1 MTLAAG
7 GLPRPGPSQR
17 RAQSPRT
24 VGRLVPRH
32 PRAARWH
39 RARAAAVRRSL
50 QLRQSDRLPHLS
62 EREQEPRPGPTN
74 LLAGLSREAVV
85 GGGAG
90 LTQGKDVLELG
101 DRLAD
106 LSFLCRDSREI
117 KSRQQARLIQR
128 PSQLVGADPS
138 VRARWPPASP
148 PEDWHPVARH
158 TTLTNLRPSQR
169 LRWRGR
175 SFRSKLPKHPGSSHD
190 LTPGPATK
198 QVRVLCASGGSPFRA
213 EHGGD
218 QPGLD
223 ACATTEA
230 DVQGRDG
237 RTNDRR
243 ACLPLLRA

>member
-1 MTLAAG
+1 MDDWFLVIRALRDGIAHE
-7 GLPRPGPSQR
+7 PQR
-17 RAQSPRT
+17 FVDLSSSAE
-24 VGRLVPRH
+24 
-32 PRAARWH
+32 
-39 RARAAAVRRSL
+39 
-50 QLRQSDRLPHLS
+50 SDRLPHLS

-106 LSFLCRDSREI
+106 LSFWCRESREI

-128 PSQLVGADPS
+128 SSPLVGADPMS
-138 VRARWPPASP
+138 GPAGP
-148 PEDWHPVARH
+148 RH
-158 TTLTNLRPSQR
+158 RRRSTCTRSLDIRGSRTCGR
-169 LRWRGR
+169 LNVFADAGAASAL
-175 SFRSKLPKHPGSSHD
+175 SFRS
-190 LTPGPATK
+190 TQAAATISRP
-198 QVRVLCASGGSPFRA
+198 VRRRCRCGCFCASGGSPFRA

-218 QPGLD
+218 QSGLD

-237 RTNDRR
+237 RGNDRR